1 MSTQRRSGKVTG
13 RGWRRRGLGWT
24 VAVVVLLRLATIAAF
39 RSRQPAVLDPLRQAN
54 KMALNPLMLHLAG
67 KRHWYA
73 AKVEH
78 VGRRSGRPYETPVIA
93 VPVEG
98 GLAIPLPYGQDTDW
112 CRNLQAAGG
121 GVVVRQGRR
130 HTVSEPVVVPTDR
143 MREQLPG
150 FWRRSAAP
158 YGIASWLRVRAS

>member
-1 MSTQRRSGKVTG
+1 MTSRRRSGKAA
-13 RGWRRRGLGWT
+13 RHWWSSQRLGWT

-54 KMALNPLMLHLAG
+54 KKVLNPLMLHLAG

-78 VGRRSGRPYETPVIA
+78 VGRRSGRHHETPVVA

-98 GLAIPLPYGQDTDW
+98 GLAIPLPYGEGWSAT
-112 CRNLQAAGG
+112 
-121 GVVVRQGRR
+121 GVVIRSGSLWWCPPTGCAGSCPPSGGARR
-130 HTVSEPVVVPTDR
+130 
-143 MREQLPG
+143 
-150 FWRRSAAP
+150 RRTGSRR
-158 YGIASWLRVRAS
+158 G

>member
-1 MSTQRRSGKVTG
+1 MRS
-13 RGWRRRGLGWT
+13 RRRRGKAARHWWSSQRLGWT

-54 KMALNPLMLHLAG
+54 KKVLNPLMLHLAG
-67 KRHWYA
+67 RRHWYA

-78 VGRRSGRPYETPVIA
+78 VGRRSGRHYETPVVA
-93 VPVEG
+93 VPVER
-98 GLAIPLPYGQDTDW
+98 GLAIPLPYGPDVDW

-143 MREQLPG
+143 MNDELPT
-150 FWRRSAAP
+150 FWRRAAAP
-158 YGIASWLRVRAS
+158 YGIASWLRVMAG

>member
-1 MSTQRRSGKVTG
+1 MRSRRPSSKARRDWWQPAV
-13 RGWRRRGLGWT
+13 GWA
-24 VAVVVLLRLATIAAF
+24 VAVLVLLRLAAIAAF
-39 RSRQPAVLDPLRQAN
+39 RSRQPAVLDPLRHAN
-54 KMALNPLMLHLAG
+54 KKALNPLMLHLAG
-67 KRHWYA
+67 RRHWYA

-78 VGRRSGRPYETPVIA
+78 VGRRSRRHYETPVVA

-98 GLAIPLPYGQDTDW
+98 GLAIPLPYGRDVDW

-143 MREQLPG
+143 MGEQLPA
-150 FWRRSAAP
+150 FWRRAMAP
-158 YGIASWLRVRAS
+158 YGIAAWLKVKAG